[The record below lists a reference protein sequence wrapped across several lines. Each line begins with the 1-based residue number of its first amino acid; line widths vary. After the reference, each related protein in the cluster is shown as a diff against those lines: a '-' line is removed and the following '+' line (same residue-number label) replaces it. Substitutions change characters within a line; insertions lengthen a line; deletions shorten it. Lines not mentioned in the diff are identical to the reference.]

1 MCEGHRHVHS
11 LLWQRHEAQGL
22 HLNGSRFMHV
32 PHNVISAMWQRH
44 VSITVA
50 ILAQGTTHGPMRSR
64 RPFDRGVHNAA
75 IMFSKKIRSLPA
87 LRTDECR
94 LRVLESFFPRL
105 VVQPAAHMLSSGQ
118 FGHTCEKLCALVTL
132 PPLLAQIGNDQAR
145 TTLGPPP
152 CFHEMENEKAWIL
165 PAAIPRRMHR
175 ISSELRS

>member
-1 MCEGHRHVHS
+1 MYMFKHRPFQAMCPSADQAWTWVQPIS
-11 LLWQRHEAQGL
+11 LGARPSSW
-22 HLNGSRFMHV
+22 MH
-32 PHNVISAMWQRH
+32 MC
-44 VSITVA
+44 ITVA

-152 CFHEMENEKAWIL
+152 CFHEMKNEKAWIL